1 MEIEKIK
8 YLTKNSFYD
17 RESFIASPKSI
28 TSIIDDLKSNQYTDW
43 VIGGLKKNSLF
54 KKLVFG
60 STLVRILEYSNLI
73 TVAIPIDKQ
82 MLIPEKLFIAV
93 TTKYPLNEIQLST
106 MLSGLKS
113 SLKEILFFTILEDE
127 EDDIQIKNYFL
138 ELQKTY
144 GEYKP
149 SATILKSNNFDYV
162 VAGDTDSIYL
172 NLGPLIKS
180 TMKDLSDKRKVIQ
193 YMNKVCEQIIQPVI
207 DKSYQELAD
216 YLNAHSQKMIMK
228 REALADR
235 VIWTAKKRY
244 LMNVYDNEGVEY
256 AVPEL
261 KIMGLEAI
269 KSSTPMVCRD
279 KIKEAFKIMVDKNET
294 DLIQFIDSFRSEF
307 KSLSPEEIAFPRGV
321 SDVAKYE
328 DQKSIYGKGTPIHVK
343 GSLIYN
349 HTLKELG
356 LEKKYEK
363 ITDGD
368 KIKFIYVKEPNPLQC
383 SVISFPQVLPKEFD
397 LHKYLDYNTQFE
409 KTFLE
414 PLKIV
419 IDSIGWSSEK
429 QNTLESLFG

>member
-1 MEIEKIK
+1 MEVNETTVSDLTDNELRSQRQTAIDEISRYNNLQLAKKVTLNSAYGAIGSPYFRFFDIRIAEAITLSGQLAIRWIEK
-8 YLTKNSFYD
+8 
-17 RESFIASPKSI
+17 R
-28 TSIIDDLKSNQYTDW
+28 
-43 VIGGLKKNSLF
+43 
-54 KKLVFG
+54 
-60 STLVRILEYSNLI
+60 
-73 TVAIPIDKQ
+73 
-82 MLIPEKLFIAV
+82 
-93 TTKYPLNEIQLST
+93 LNEYLN
-106 MLSGLKS
+106 K
-113 SLKEILFFTILEDE
+113 
-127 EDDIQIKNYFL
+127 
-138 ELQKTY
+138 
-144 GEYKP
+144 
-149 SATILKSNNFDYV
+149 ILKTNNFDYII
-162 VAGDTDSIYL
+162 AGDTDSIYL

-180 TMKDLSDKRKVIQ
+180 TMNDLSDKRKVIQ

-207 DKSYQELAD
+207 DESYQELAD
-216 YLNAHSQKMIMK
+216 YLNVHSQKMIMK

-269 KSSTPMVCRD
+269 KSSTPMVCRG

-307 KSLSPEEIAFPRGV
+307 KSLSPEQIAFPRGV